1 MCFCYCYDI
10 SGLGFHRTSCAIQLR
25 LQTKYD
31 FDFDGKFQFFA
42 IIKIFCKKVA
52 DRVRRAGGEADILME
67 RFDSFSKYIIVPLGG
82 VSIFL

>member
-1 MCFCYCYDI
+1 MD
-10 SGLGFHRTSCAIQLR
+10 FHRTSCANQLR

-31 FDFDGKFQFFA
+31 FDLDGKFQFFA

-67 RFDSFSKYIIVPLGG
+67 RFDTFSNDIIDPLGG
-82 VSIFL
+82 VFIFLSTLNRIQKAS

>member
-1 MCFCYCYDI
+1 MD
-10 SGLGFHRTSCAIQLR
+10 FHRTSCANQQR
-25 LQTKYD
+25 LQTGYD
-31 FDFDGKFQFFA
+31 FDSDGKFQFKA

-67 RFDSFSKYIIVPLGG
+67 RFDSFSKDIIDPLGG